1 MLNVDETNQSPLSV
15 RLSMMLRQLLP
26 LAATGGALVV
36 GSGVM
41 RGQSLLSQLAIGGSI
56 AVAAVPEGLPLL
68 AGVGEAAV
76 ARRLASRNA
85 LVRRLAAVEALGRV
99 DIACTDKTG
108 TLTEGRL
115 ALRLVADTATEAEL
129 PTPLSPALRAVLL
142 AAALASPHPAAGD
155 AAAHPTDVAVIRG
168 AQDAGLDGE
177 LGAEREREAPFDP
190 ARPE

>member
-1 MLNVDETNQSPLSV
+1 
-15 RLSMMLRQLLP
+15 MMLRQLLP

-142 AAALASPHPAAGD
+142 AAALASP
-155 AAAHPTDVAVIRG
+155 IRQPVTRLPIRPMSRSFG
-168 AQDAGLDGE
+168 A
-177 LGAEREREAPFDP
+177 RR
-190 ARPE
+190 RPG